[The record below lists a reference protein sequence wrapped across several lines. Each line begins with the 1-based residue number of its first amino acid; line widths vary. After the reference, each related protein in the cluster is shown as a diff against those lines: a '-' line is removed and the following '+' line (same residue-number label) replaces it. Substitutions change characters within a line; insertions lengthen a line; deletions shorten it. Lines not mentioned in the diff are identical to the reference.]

1 MCRVQFNSVDE
12 VVREATNI
20 EDGELKRT
28 LQSLACGKV
37 RVLSIVPKGEDI
49 NDSDKFSFKK
59 DFTNTLFK
67 IEIK

>member
-20 EDGELKRT
+20 EDGDLKRT
-28 LQSLACGKV
+28 VQSLACGKV
-37 RVLSIVPKGEDI
+37 RVLSKVPKGEDI
-49 NDSDKFSFKK
+49 NDSDKFSYNK

>member
-1 MCRVQFNSVDE
+1 MQFNSAVDE

-28 LQSLACGKV
+28 LQSLACGKA
-37 RVLSIVPKGEDI
+37 RVLSKVPRVKI
-49 NDSDKFSFKK
+49 LTTVTISHTTKTSQ
-59 DFTNTLFK
+59 TLFK